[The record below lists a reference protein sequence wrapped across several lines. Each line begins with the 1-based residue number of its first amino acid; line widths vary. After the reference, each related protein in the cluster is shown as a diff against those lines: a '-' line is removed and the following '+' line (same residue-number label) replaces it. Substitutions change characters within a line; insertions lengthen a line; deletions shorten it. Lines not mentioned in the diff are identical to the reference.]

1 MNGDYP
7 YRTKAN
13 VASNYLQGFKGYKL
27 AGYYTVAKNM
37 VLGLEW
43 QDFEGNEDDKSYDTL
58 WSQMIIT
65 F

>member
-1 MNGDYP
+1 MNGEYP
-7 YRTKAN
+7 YRDFAN
-13 VASNYLQGFKGYKL
+13 GFNELQGFEGYKL

-43 QDFEGNEDDKSYDTL
+43 HDFEGNKDDKNYETL
-58 WSQMIIT
+58 WSQLIVT